1 MPGFVIISQAR
12 YLLLALLL
20 PGGKESEQ
28 TRNLVGFS
36 VKTLTSMPRLMS
48 SSTLS
53 IQANISIGGVLVGGE
68 RWRSSVACVQRHWLA
83 TGG

>member
-68 RWRSSVACVQRHWLA
+68 RWRSSVACVQRHWL
-83 TGG
+83 